1 VRSVLAAR
9 TIALCAGG
17 KLHCSAIGVGSGS
30 RWRDCCTSGA
40 SPSMLIL
47 SAIVA
52 LATVIYLVVAIVR
65 PERF

>member
-1 VRSVLAAR
+1 
-9 TIALCAGG
+9 
-17 KLHCSAIGVGSGS
+17 
-30 RWRDCCTSGA
+30 
-40 SPSMLIL
+40 MLIL